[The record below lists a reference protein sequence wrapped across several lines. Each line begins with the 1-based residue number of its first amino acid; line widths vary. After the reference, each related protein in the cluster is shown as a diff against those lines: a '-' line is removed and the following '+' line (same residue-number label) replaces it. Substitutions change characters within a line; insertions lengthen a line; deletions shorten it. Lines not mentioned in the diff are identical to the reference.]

1 MPERIHSSETQ
12 VFVDGQRIPAIQS
25 VSVNSEKKVTDIP
38 RLGDSHITER
48 MLNANQ
54 TSTLSMDVFLTTGAT
69 GIDPIYS
76 YQHMQSGFLSTG
88 KFKFEVK
95 DLAGVTTISGG
106 SLTSYSINGTV
117 DDIVKGSTT
126 YVGDGAIQTSAGAL
140 TRSDASTDSFLGVFR
155 PRNIAVSTTTD
166 GAEGVDSTVLN
177 IQSFDISTS
186 IDKQAVTRIGER
198 VPKFRYPSLPAQ
210 GNLNFEVVKTE
221 ATGIDISSLICETGV
236 IKIDLKNDD
245 GDSVLDFTTSGCCL
259 ESVNETTSLDDNT
272 LVSFSYYFPII
283 K

>member
-186 IDKQAVTRIGER
+186 IDKQAVTRLGER

-272 LVSFSYYFPII
+272 LVSFSYYFPIL

>member
-166 GAEGVDSTVLN
+166 GTEGVDSTVLN

-186 IDKQAVTRIGER
+186 IDKQAVTRLGER

-272 LVSFSYYFPII
+272 LVSFSYYFPIL

>member
-166 GAEGVDSTVLN
+166 GTEGVDSTVLN

-186 IDKQAVTRIGER
+186 IDKQAVTRLGER

-245 GDSVLDFTTSGCCL
+245 GVSVLDFTTSGCCL

-272 LVSFSYYFPII
+272 LVSFSYYFPIL

>member
-186 IDKQAVTRIGER
+186 IDKQAVTRLGER

-245 GDSVLDFTTSGCCL
+245 GVSVLDFTTSGCCL

-272 LVSFSYYFPII
+272 LVSFSYYFPIL

>member
-25 VSVNSEKKVTDIP
+25 VSINSEKKVTDIP
-38 RLGDSHITER
+38 RLGDSHVTER

-54 TSTLSMDVFLTTGAT
+54 TSTVSMDVFLTTGAT

-186 IDKQAVTRIGER
+186 IDKQAVTRLGER

-272 LVSFSYYFPII
+272 LVSFSYYFPIL